1 MANGTFDYKNDPR
14 FAKLRH
20 GAKYGMYDQAAL
32 TSALNAPDLKGS
44 AGYDFGQA
52 FSEIGDTYNP
62 QGNWQDYTSGLLGAM
77 QSDPNAR
84 DPGFGGMS
92 YSQFQ
97 SLFPDQAKAFGRSQ
111 EFKDFQSGVGQP
123 PPPGNP
129 VQVVPPGEDQN
140 NGQIEDDLPIPGAS
154 VHSPPPPPSSPPPVD
169 PGMRDYYNQK
179 MEAARA
185 LARSGRTDFDLS
197 EAAEAAR
204 RMGMPSDI
212 ESLRGNIMKSFVA
225 PAGATT
231 GPAAQPQVDV
241 NREQMGVVSQA
252 AGPSAAAA
260 QAVGGITDKELRQQQ
275 MDTQR
280 ELIQGAEDFAARTRQ
295 GLPGVR
301 VADPNLNIR
310 LEEAAAPTGGPSIGV
325 RGLGRP
331 ELLATGDVQY
341 DPEYFKY
348 ETDLQQVMLDS
359 LRQNLLGPG
368 GMDPVAASQMADARA
383 RQAKDEA
390 QTVEDLQRYG
400 VLRGGGDTA
409 DVLGELRSGYGR
421 TYSDI
426 LADQALRRQDDP
438 SLEAAMQLAQ
448 LGSDRYMRG
457 GEMIGRLGGQDTL
470 AARQAQQ
477 DALER
482 QSAMDLEAQI
492 EQQRATEREADIS
505 GFLRGAR
512 SLAGRDQDIGAQ
524 MDRADRQLEQARV
537 LAPQYQY
544 AADLQRRDA
553 MMQQDLADRALARGM
568 TITEPTTR
576 ERFEEGV
583 RGAQEAEA
591 LARAGVSGY
600 LDGQSTLARET
611 ALDLE
616 RERIEQE
623 EKRLEL
629 ELQGERD
636 IQADRLA
643 QTERQ
648 SQRDYAV
655 QKDELINRLT
665 LANIDLD
672 KATRIQNLIN
682 EGQLD
687 VAAEE
692 LASAERMQTE
702 RVGQEEKQSQRDYAL
717 SKDELQNRLTMANID
732 LDKATRIQNLINSG
746 NLALAEKELEGVTA
760 TLTSEEKRQ
769 TERVAASSA
778 DLAAQ
783 LENNIA
789 MGNIDKNKATEI
801 QGLIN
806 SGNLELAK
814 EELASA
820 EAMQAERIGQ
830 EEKQSQRD
838 YAVQLDELKNRL
850 AIANIDLSKAYQV
863 QELINSGNLALAKE
877 ELDSAERMQTERVT
891 ASSAD
896 LAAQLENNIAMG
908 NIDKNKAIE
917 IQNLINSGNLELAK
931 EELESAEAMQAE
943 RIGQEEKQSQRDYAV
958 QLDELKNRLAIANID
973 LSKAYQVQ
981 ELINSGNLALA
992 KEELDSAERMQ
1003 TERVTASS
1011 ADLAAQLENN
1021 IAMGNIDKNKA
1032 IEIQNL
1038 INSGNLDL
1046 AKEELESAERMQTE
1060 RVTSEEGMQT
1070 ERLASDEAMQTER
1083 IQSQEGQFNSELE
1096 FRKAMETGQIDGM
1109 PTLQSIMQR
1118 AQLADMLTARQ
1129 AESLGQMLALANA
1142 MPDEQRS
1149 KVMAAFAKPLQDV
1162 MAGRG
1167 YTDTKL
1173 AMLNIL
1179 NIDPQAYAQEGLP
1192 TPGGQRTTRT
1202 QNGGNGGGGTSGE
1215 QPTQQGQQAK

>member
-52 FSEIGDTYNP
+52 FSEIGDAYNP
-62 QGNWQDYTSGLLGAM
+62 QGSWQDYTSGLLGAM
-77 QSDPNAR
+77 KSDPNAR

-111 EFKDFQSGVGQP
+111 EFKDFQSGVGQNTAQPSGGNPAAVSAPSNVQPDP
-123 PPPGNP
+123 PPPP
-129 VQVVPPGEDQN
+129 
-140 NGQIEDDLPIPGAS
+140 
-154 VHSPPPPPSSPPPVD
+154 PPPPPSSPPPVD
-169 PGMRDYYNQK
+169 PGMRDYYNQR

-185 LARSGRTDFDLS
+185 LARAGRTDFDLS

-204 RMGMPSDI
+204 RIGMPSDI
-212 ESLRGNIMKSFVA
+212 DDLRRNVMKSFVA

-241 NREQMGVVSQA
+241 SREHMGVVSQA

-260 QAVGGITDKELRQQQ
+260 QAVGGVTDKELRQQQ

-295 GLPGVR
+295 GLPGVK

-310 LEEAAAPTGGPSIGV
+310 IEEAAAPTGGPSIGV

-438 SLEAAMQLAQ
+438 SLEAAMRLAQ

-492 EQQRATEREADIS
+492 EQQRATEREANIS

-553 MMQQDLADRALARGM
+553 MLQQDLADRALARGM

-583 RGAQEAEA
+583 RSAQEAEA
-591 LARAGVSGY
+591 LARADVTGY

-611 ALDLE
+611 GLDLE
-616 RERIEQE
+616 RERMQQEARNLSQELANRVRLGILDAEKAIEVQRAINTGNIDLA
-623 EKRLEL
+623 KAQLE
-629 ELQGERD
+629 GE
-636 IQADRLA
+636 AGM
-643 QTERQ
+643 QTER
-648 SQRDYAV
+648 V
-655 QKDELINRLT
+655 QAEKEMQTERVTSEQEMQTERVRAESRNLQNQ
-665 LANIDLD
+665 LANTLKMGILD
-672 KATRIQNLIN
+672 AEKAVAIQNLIN
-682 EGQLD
+682 SGNL
-687 VAAEE
+687 E
-692 LASAERMQTE
+692 LAEKELEGVTATLTSEEKRQTE

-717 SKDELQNRLTMANID
+717 AKDELLNRLTMANID

-760 TLTSEEKRQ
+760 TLASEEKR
-769 TERVAASSA
+769 
-778 DLAAQ
+778 
-783 LENNIA
+783 
-789 MGNIDKNKATEI
+789 
-801 QGLIN
+801 
-806 SGNLELAK
+806 
-814 EELASA
+814 
-820 EAMQAERIGQ
+820 
-830 EEKQSQRD
+830 
-838 YAVQLDELKNRL
+838 
-850 AIANIDLSKAYQV
+850 
-863 QELINSGNLALAKE
+863 
-877 ELDSAERMQTERVT
+877 QTERVT

-908 NIDKNKAIE
+908 NIDKDKAAE
-917 IQNLINSGNLELAK
+917 IQGLINSGNLELATK
-931 EELESAEAMQAE
+931 ELEGITATLAS
-943 RIGQEEKQSQRDYAV
+943 EEKRQTERVKAQTTDLMN
-958 QLDELKNRLAIANID
+958 QLANNIQMGILDAEKAIAIQD
-973 LSKAYQVQ
+973 LINTGNLELAEKELEGITATLTSEEKRQTEQVQ
-981 ELINSGNLALA
+981 ADKEMQTERVQAQTRDLMNQLANNIQMGILDAEKAIAIQDLINTGNLDLA
-992 KEELDSAERMQ
+992 KEELQSAERMQ

-1011 ADLAAQLENN
+1011 EDLAAQLENN
-1021 IAMGNIDKNKA
+1021 IAMGNIDKDKA
-1032 IEIQNL
+1032 TEIQSL

-1046 AKEELESAERMQTE
+1046 AREELASAERMQTE
-1060 RVTSEEGMQT
+1060 RVTSE
-1070 ERLASDEAMQTER
+1070 EAMQTER

-1096 FRKAMETGQIDGM
+1096 FRKAIETGQIDGM
-1109 PTLQSIMQR
+1109 PTLQAQLQR

-1129 AESLGQMLALANA
+1129 AESLGQLLALANA
-1142 MPDEQRS
+1142 MEGDARART
-1149 KVMAAFAKPLQDV
+1149 MAAIAKPIQQL
-1162 MAGRG
+1162 MASGGRG
-1167 YTDTKL
+1167 YTEVKQ
-1173 AMLNIL
+1173 AVSSIL
-1179 NIDPQAYAQEGLP
+1179 NVDPNDY
-1192 TPGGQRTTRT
+1192 GG
-1202 QNGGNGGGGTSGE
+1202 
-1215 QPTQQGQQAK
+1215 

>member
-52 FSEIGDTYNP
+52 FSEIGDAYNP
-62 QGNWQDYTSGLLGAM
+62 QGSWQDYTSGLLGAM
-77 QSDPNAR
+77 KSDPNAR

-111 EFKDFQSGVGQP
+111 EFKDFQSGVGQNTAQPSGGNPAAVSAPSNVQPDP
-123 PPPGNP
+123 PPPP
-129 VQVVPPGEDQN
+129 
-140 NGQIEDDLPIPGAS
+140 
-154 VHSPPPPPSSPPPVD
+154 PPPPPSSPPPVD
-169 PGMRDYYNQK
+169 PGMRDYYNQR

-185 LARSGRTDFDLS
+185 LARAGRTDFDLS

-204 RMGMPSDI
+204 RIGMPSDI
-212 ESLRGNIMKSFVA
+212 DDLRRNVMKSFVA

-241 NREQMGVVSQA
+241 SREHMGVVSQA

-260 QAVGGITDKELRQQQ
+260 QAVGGVTDKELRQQQ

-295 GLPGVR
+295 GLPGVK

-310 LEEAAAPTGGPSIGV
+310 IEEAAAPTGGPSIGV

-438 SLEAAMQLAQ
+438 SLEAAMRLAQ

-492 EQQRATEREADIS
+492 EQQRATEREANIS

-583 RGAQEAEA
+583 RSAQEAEA
-591 LARAGVSGY
+591 LARADVTGY

-611 ALDLE
+611 GLDLE
-616 RERIEQE
+616 RERMQQEARNLSQELANRVRLGILDAEKAIEVQRAINTGNIDLA
-623 EKRLEL
+623 KAQLE
-629 ELQGERD
+629 GE
-636 IQADRLA
+636 AGM
-643 QTERQ
+643 QTER
-648 SQRDYAV
+648 V
-655 QKDELINRLT
+655 QAEKEMQTERVTSEQEMQTERVRAESRNLQNQ
-665 LANIDLD
+665 LANTLKMGILD
-672 KATRIQNLIN
+672 AEKAVAIQNLIN
-682 EGQLD
+682 SGNL
-687 VAAEE
+687 E
-692 LASAERMQTE
+692 LAEKELEGVTATLTSEEKRQTE

-717 SKDELQNRLTMANID
+717 AKDELLNRLTMANID

-760 TLTSEEKRQ
+760 TLASEEKR
-769 TERVAASSA
+769 
-778 DLAAQ
+778 
-783 LENNIA
+783 
-789 MGNIDKNKATEI
+789 
-801 QGLIN
+801 
-806 SGNLELAK
+806 
-814 EELASA
+814 
-820 EAMQAERIGQ
+820 
-830 EEKQSQRD
+830 
-838 YAVQLDELKNRL
+838 
-850 AIANIDLSKAYQV
+850 
-863 QELINSGNLALAKE
+863 
-877 ELDSAERMQTERVT
+877 QTERVT

-908 NIDKNKAIE
+908 NIDKDKAAE
-917 IQNLINSGNLELAK
+917 IQGLINSGNLELATK
-931 EELESAEAMQAE
+931 ELEGITATLAS
-943 RIGQEEKQSQRDYAV
+943 EEKRQTERVKAQTTDLMN
-958 QLDELKNRLAIANID
+958 QLANNIQMGILDAEKAIAIQD
-973 LSKAYQVQ
+973 LINTGNLELAEKELEGITATLTSEEKRQTEQVQ
-981 ELINSGNLALA
+981 ADKEMQTERVQAQTRDLMNQLANNIQMGILDAEKAIAIQDLINTGNLDLA
-992 KEELDSAERMQ
+992 KEELQSAERMQ

-1011 ADLAAQLENN
+1011 EDLAAQLENN
-1021 IAMGNIDKNKA
+1021 IAMGNIDKDKA
-1032 IEIQNL
+1032 TEIQSL

-1046 AKEELESAERMQTE
+1046 AREELASAERMQTE
-1060 RVTSEEGMQT
+1060 RVTSE
-1070 ERLASDEAMQTER
+1070 EAMQTER

-1096 FRKAMETGQIDGM
+1096 FRKAIETGQIDGM
-1109 PTLQSIMQR
+1109 PTLQAQLQR

-1129 AESLGQMLALANA
+1129 AESLGQLLALANA
-1142 MPDEQRS
+1142 MEGDARART
-1149 KVMAAFAKPLQDV
+1149 MAAIAKPIQQL
-1162 MAGRG
+1162 MASGGRG
-1167 YTDTKL
+1167 YTEVKQ
-1173 AMLNIL
+1173 AVSSIL
-1179 NIDPQAYAQEGLP
+1179 NVDPNDY
-1192 TPGGQRTTRT
+1192 GG
-1202 QNGGNGGGGTSGE
+1202 
-1215 QPTQQGQQAK
+1215 

>member
-52 FSEIGDTYNP
+52 FSEIGDAYNP
-62 QGNWQDYTSGLLGAM
+62 QGSWQDYTSGLLGAM
-77 QSDPNAR
+77 KSDPNAR

-111 EFKDFQSGVGQP
+111 EFKDFQSGVGQNTAQPSGGNPAAVSAPSNVQPDP
-123 PPPGNP
+123 PPPP
-129 VQVVPPGEDQN
+129 
-140 NGQIEDDLPIPGAS
+140 
-154 VHSPPPPPSSPPPVD
+154 PPPPPSSPPPVD
-169 PGMRDYYNQK
+169 PGMRDYYNQR

-185 LARSGRTDFDLS
+185 LARAGRTDFDLS

-204 RMGMPSDI
+204 RIGMPSDI
-212 ESLRGNIMKSFVA
+212 DALRRNVMKSFVA

-241 NREQMGVVSQA
+241 SREHMGVVSQA

-260 QAVGGITDKELRQQQ
+260 QAVGGVTDKELRQQQ

-295 GLPGVR
+295 GLPGVK

-310 LEEAAAPTGGPSIGV
+310 IEEAAAPTGGPSIGV

-438 SLEAAMQLAQ
+438 SLEAAMRLAQ

-492 EQQRATEREADIS
+492 EQQRATEREANIS

-583 RGAQEAEA
+583 RSAQEAEA
-591 LARAGVSGY
+591 LARADVTGY

-611 ALDLE
+611 GLDLE
-616 RERIEQE
+616 RERMQQEARNLSQELANRVRLGILDAEKAIEVQRAINTGNIDLA
-623 EKRLEL
+623 KAQLE
-629 ELQGERD
+629 GE
-636 IQADRLA
+636 AGM
-643 QTERQ
+643 QTER
-648 SQRDYAV
+648 V
-655 QKDELINRLT
+655 QAEKEMQTERVTSEQEMQTERVRAESRNLQNQ
-665 LANIDLD
+665 LANTLKMGILD
-672 KATRIQNLIN
+672 AEKAVAIQNLIN
-682 EGQLD
+682 SGNL
-687 VAAEE
+687 E
-692 LASAERMQTE
+692 LAEKELEGVTATLTSEEKRQTE

-717 SKDELQNRLTMANID
+717 AKDELLNRLTMANID

-760 TLTSEEKRQ
+760 TLASEEKR
-769 TERVAASSA
+769 
-778 DLAAQ
+778 
-783 LENNIA
+783 
-789 MGNIDKNKATEI
+789 
-801 QGLIN
+801 
-806 SGNLELAK
+806 
-814 EELASA
+814 
-820 EAMQAERIGQ
+820 
-830 EEKQSQRD
+830 
-838 YAVQLDELKNRL
+838 
-850 AIANIDLSKAYQV
+850 
-863 QELINSGNLALAKE
+863 
-877 ELDSAERMQTERVT
+877 QTERVT

-908 NIDKNKAIE
+908 NIDKDKAAE
-917 IQNLINSGNLELAK
+917 IQGLINSGNLELATK
-931 EELESAEAMQAE
+931 ELEGITATLAS
-943 RIGQEEKQSQRDYAV
+943 EEKRQTERVKAQTTDLMN
-958 QLDELKNRLAIANID
+958 QLANNIQMGILDAEKAIAIQD
-973 LSKAYQVQ
+973 LINTGNLELAEKELEGITATLTSEEKRQTEQVQ
-981 ELINSGNLALA
+981 ADKEMQTERVQAQTRDLMNQLANNIQMGILDAEKAIAIQDLINTGNLDLA
-992 KEELDSAERMQ
+992 KEELQSAERMQ

-1011 ADLAAQLENN
+1011 EDLAAQLENN
-1021 IAMGNIDKNKA
+1021 IAMGNIDKDKA
-1032 IEIQNL
+1032 TEIQSL

-1046 AKEELESAERMQTE
+1046 AREELASAERMQTE
-1060 RVTSEEGMQT
+1060 RVTSE
-1070 ERLASDEAMQTER
+1070 EAMQTER

-1096 FRKAMETGQIDGM
+1096 FRKAIETGQIDGM
-1109 PTLQSIMQR
+1109 PTLQAQLQR

-1129 AESLGQMLALANA
+1129 AESLGQLLALANA
-1142 MPDEQRS
+1142 MEGDARART
-1149 KVMAAFAKPLQDV
+1149 MAAIAKPIQQL
-1162 MAGRG
+1162 MASGGRG
-1167 YTDTKL
+1167 YTEVKQ
-1173 AMLNIL
+1173 AVSSIL
-1179 NIDPQAYAQEGLP
+1179 NVDPNDY
-1192 TPGGQRTTRT
+1192 GG
-1202 QNGGNGGGGTSGE
+1202 
-1215 QPTQQGQQAK
+1215 

>member
-52 FSEIGDTYNP
+52 FSEIGDAYNP
-62 QGNWQDYTSGLLGAM
+62 QGSWQDYTSGLLGAM
-77 QSDPNAR
+77 KADPNAR

-123 PPPGNP
+123 PPGNP
-129 VQVVPPGEDQN
+129 VQVVPPGGDQN
-140 NGQIEDDLPIPGAS
+140 GDQTGGDPPPP
-154 VHSPPPPPSSPPPVD
+154 SPPPPPPPPPPPSPSPVE

-185 LARSGRTDFDLS
+185 LARAGRTDFDLS
-197 EAAEAAR
+197 EASEAAR

-212 ESLRGNIMKSFVA
+212 ESLRSNIMQSFVA

-241 NREQMGVVSQA
+241 SREHMGVVSQA

-260 QAVGGITDKELRQQQ
+260 QAVGGVTDKELRQQQ

-295 GLPGVR
+295 GLPGVK

-310 LEEAAAPTGGPSIGV
+310 IEEAAAPTGGPSIGV

-348 ETDLQQVMLDS
+348 ETDLQQLMLDS

-583 RGAQEAEA
+583 RSAQEAEA
-591 LARAGVSGY
+591 LARADVTGY
-600 LDGQSTLARET
+600 LDGRSTLARET
-611 ALDLE
+611 GLDLE
-616 RERIEQE
+616 RERMQQEARNLSQELANKVRLGILDAEKAIEVQRAINTGNIDLA
-623 EKRLEL
+623 KAQLE
-629 ELQGERD
+629 GE
-636 IQADRLA
+636 AGM
-643 QTERQ
+643 QTER
-648 SQRDYAV
+648 V
-655 QKDELINRLT
+655 QAEKEMQTERVTSEQEMQTERVRAESRNLQNQ
-665 LANIDLD
+665 LANTLKMGILD
-672 KATRIQNLIN
+672 AEKAVAIQNLIN
-682 EGQLD
+682 SGNL
-687 VAAEE
+687 E
-692 LASAERMQTE
+692 LAEKELEGVTATLTSEEKRQTE

-717 SKDELQNRLTMANID
+717 AKDELLNRLTMANID

-760 TLTSEEKRQ
+760 TLASEEKR
-769 TERVAASSA
+769 
-778 DLAAQ
+778 
-783 LENNIA
+783 
-789 MGNIDKNKATEI
+789 
-801 QGLIN
+801 
-806 SGNLELAK
+806 
-814 EELASA
+814 
-820 EAMQAERIGQ
+820 
-830 EEKQSQRD
+830 
-838 YAVQLDELKNRL
+838 
-850 AIANIDLSKAYQV
+850 
-863 QELINSGNLALAKE
+863 
-877 ELDSAERMQTERVT
+877 QTERVT

-908 NIDKNKAIE
+908 NIDKDKATE
-917 IQNLINSGNLELAK
+917 IQGLINSGNLELATK
-931 EELESAEAMQAE
+931 ELEGITATLAS
-943 RIGQEEKQSQRDYAV
+943 EEKRQTERVKAQTTDLMN
-958 QLDELKNRLAIANID
+958 QLANNIQMGILDGEKAIAIQD
-973 LSKAYQVQ
+973 
-981 ELINSGNLALA
+981 LINTGNLELAEKELEGITATLTSEEKRQTERVQADKEMQTERVQAQTRDLMNQLANNIQMGILDAEKAIAIQDLINTGNLDLA
-992 KEELDSAERMQ
+992 KEELQSAERMQ

-1011 ADLAAQLENN
+1011 EDLAAQLENN
-1021 IAMGNIDKNKA
+1021 IAMGNIDKDKA
-1032 IEIQNL
+1032 TEIQSL

-1046 AKEELESAERMQTE
+1046 AREELASAERMQTE
-1060 RVTSEEGMQT
+1060 RVTSEE
-1070 ERLASDEAMQTER
+1070 AMQTER
-1083 IQSQEGQFNSELE
+1083 IQSDEGKFNSELE
-1096 FRKAMETGQIDGM
+1096 FRKAIETGQIDGM
-1109 PTLQSIMQR
+1109 PTLEGMMQK

-1129 AESLGQMLALANA
+1129 AESLGQLLALANA
-1142 MPDEQRS
+1142 MPENQRGE
-1149 KVMAAFAKPLQDV
+1149 VMAAIARPMQQL

-1173 AMLNIL
+1173 AILNIL
-1179 NIDPQAYAQEGLP
+1179 NVDPADY
-1192 TPGGQRTTRT
+1192 GG
-1202 QNGGNGGGGTSGE
+1202 
-1215 QPTQQGQQAK
+1215 

>member
-1 MANGTFDYKNDPR
+1 M
-14 FAKLRH
+14 
-20 GAKYGMYDQAAL
+20 
-32 TSALNAPDLKGS
+32 
-44 AGYDFGQA
+44 
-52 FSEIGDTYNP
+52 
-62 QGNWQDYTSGLLGAM
+62 
-77 QSDPNAR
+77 
-84 DPGFGGMS
+84 
-92 YSQFQ
+92 
-97 SLFPDQAKAFGRSQ
+97 
-111 EFKDFQSGVGQP
+111 
-123 PPPGNP
+123 
-129 VQVVPPGEDQN
+129 
-140 NGQIEDDLPIPGAS
+140 
-154 VHSPPPPPSSPPPVD
+154 
-169 PGMRDYYNQK
+169 
-179 MEAARA
+179 
-185 LARSGRTDFDLS
+185 
-197 EAAEAAR
+197 
-204 RMGMPSDI
+204 
-212 ESLRGNIMKSFVA
+212 
-225 PAGATT
+225 
-231 GPAAQPQVDV
+231 
-241 NREQMGVVSQA
+241 
-252 AGPSAAAA
+252 
-260 QAVGGITDKELRQQQ
+260 
-275 MDTQR
+275 
-280 ELIQGAEDFAARTRQ
+280 
-295 GLPGVR
+295 
-301 VADPNLNIR
+301 
-310 LEEAAAPTGGPSIGV
+310 
-325 RGLGRP
+325 
-331 ELLATGDVQY
+331 
-341 DPEYFKY
+341 
-348 ETDLQQVMLDS
+348 
-359 LRQNLLGPG
+359 
-368 GMDPVAASQMADARA
+368 
-383 RQAKDEA
+383 
-390 QTVEDLQRYG
+390 
-400 VLRGGGDTA
+400 LRGGGDTA

-438 SLEAAMQLAQ
+438 SLEAAMRLAQ

-492 EQQRATEREADIS
+492 EQQRATEREANIS

-553 MMQQDLADRALARGM
+553 MLQQDLADRALARGM

-616 RERIEQE
+616 RERLEQE

-702 RVGQEEKQSQRDYAL
+702 RVGQEERQSQRDYAL

-760 TLTSEEKRQ
+760 TLASEEKRQ
-769 TERVAASSA
+769 AERVAASSA

-806 SGNLELAK
+806 SGNLELAEK
-814 EELASA
+814 ELASA
-820 EAMQAERIGQ
+820 EAMQTERIGQ

-838 YAVQLDELKNRL
+838 YAVQLNELKNRL

-931 EELESAEAMQAE
+931 EELESAEAMQTE

-958 QLDELKNRLAIANID
+958 QLNELKNRLAIANID

-1038 INSGNLDL
+1038 INSGNLEL
-1046 AKEELESAERMQTE
+1046 AREELASAERMQTE
-1060 RVTSEEGMQT
+1060 RVTSEE
-1070 ERLASDEAMQTER
+1070 AMQTER
-1083 IQSQEGQFNSELE
+1083 IQSDEGQFNSELE
-1096 FRKAMETGQIDGM
+1096 FRKAIETGQIDGM
-1109 PTLQSIMQR
+1109 PTLEGMMQK

-1129 AESLGQMLALANA
+1129 AESLGQLLALANA
-1142 MPDEQRS
+1142 LPENQRGE
-1149 KVMAAFAKPLQDV
+1149 VMAAIARPMQQL

-1173 AMLNIL
+1173 AILNIL
-1179 NIDPQAYAQEGLP
+1179 NVDPADY
-1192 TPGGQRTTRT
+1192 GG
-1202 QNGGNGGGGTSGE
+1202 
-1215 QPTQQGQQAK
+1215 

>member
-52 FSEIGDTYNP
+52 FSEIGDAYNP
-62 QGNWQDYTSGLLGAM
+62 QGSWQDYTSGLLGAM
-77 QSDPNAR
+77 KSDPNAR

-111 EFKDFQSGVGQP
+111 EFKDFQSGVGQNTAQPSGGNPAAVSAPSNVQPDP
-123 PPPGNP
+123 PPPP
-129 VQVVPPGEDQN
+129 
-140 NGQIEDDLPIPGAS
+140 
-154 VHSPPPPPSSPPPVD
+154 PPPPPSSPPPVD
-169 PGMRDYYNQK
+169 PGMRDYYNQR

-185 LARSGRTDFDLS
+185 LARAGRTDFDLS

-204 RMGMPSDI
+204 RIGMPSDI
-212 ESLRGNIMKSFVA
+212 DDLRRNVMKSFVA

-241 NREQMGVVSQA
+241 SREHMGVVSQA

-260 QAVGGITDKELRQQQ
+260 QAVGGVTDKELRQQQ

-295 GLPGVR
+295 GLPGVK

-310 LEEAAAPTGGPSIGV
+310 IEEAAAPTGGPSIGV

-348 ETDLQQVMLDS
+348 ETDLQQLMLDS

-438 SLEAAMQLAQ
+438 SLEAAMRLAQ

-492 EQQRATEREADIS
+492 EQQRATEREANIS

-553 MMQQDLADRALARGM
+553 MLQQDLADRALARGM

-583 RGAQEAEA
+583 RSAQEAEA
-591 LARAGVSGY
+591 LARADVTGY

-611 ALDLE
+611 GLDLE
-616 RERIEQE
+616 RERMQQEARNLSQELANRVRLGILDAEKAIEVQRAINTGNIDLA
-623 EKRLEL
+623 KAQLE
-629 ELQGERD
+629 GE
-636 IQADRLA
+636 AGM
-643 QTERQ
+643 QTER
-648 SQRDYAV
+648 V
-655 QKDELINRLT
+655 QAEKEMQTERVTSEQEMQTERVRAESRNLQNQ
-665 LANIDLD
+665 LANTLKMGILD
-672 KATRIQNLIN
+672 AEKAVAIQNLIN
-682 EGQLD
+682 SGNL
-687 VAAEE
+687 E
-692 LASAERMQTE
+692 LAEKELEGVTATLTSEEKRQTE

-717 SKDELQNRLTMANID
+717 AKDELLNRLTMANID

-760 TLTSEEKRQ
+760 TLASEEKR
-769 TERVAASSA
+769 
-778 DLAAQ
+778 
-783 LENNIA
+783 
-789 MGNIDKNKATEI
+789 
-801 QGLIN
+801 
-806 SGNLELAK
+806 
-814 EELASA
+814 
-820 EAMQAERIGQ
+820 
-830 EEKQSQRD
+830 
-838 YAVQLDELKNRL
+838 
-850 AIANIDLSKAYQV
+850 
-863 QELINSGNLALAKE
+863 
-877 ELDSAERMQTERVT
+877 QTERVT

-908 NIDKNKAIE
+908 NIDKDKAAE
-917 IQNLINSGNLELAK
+917 IQGLINSGNLELATK
-931 EELESAEAMQAE
+931 ELEGITATLAS
-943 RIGQEEKQSQRDYAV
+943 EEKRQTERVKAQTTDLMN
-958 QLDELKNRLAIANID
+958 QLANNIQMGILDAEKAIAIQD
-973 LSKAYQVQ
+973 LINTGNLELAEKELEGITATLTSEEKRQTEQVQ
-981 ELINSGNLALA
+981 ADKEMQTERVQAQTRDLMNQLANNIQMGILDAEKAIAIQDLINTGNLDLA
-992 KEELDSAERMQ
+992 KEELQSAERMQ

-1011 ADLAAQLENN
+1011 EDLAAQLENN
-1021 IAMGNIDKNKA
+1021 IAMGNIDKDKA
-1032 IEIQNL
+1032 TEIQSL

-1046 AKEELESAERMQTE
+1046 AREELASAERMQTE
-1060 RVTSEEGMQT
+1060 RVTSE
-1070 ERLASDEAMQTER
+1070 EAMQTER

-1096 FRKAMETGQIDGM
+1096 FRKAIETGQIDGM
-1109 PTLQSIMQR
+1109 PTLQAQLQR

-1129 AESLGQMLALANA
+1129 AESLGQLLALANA
-1142 MPDEQRS
+1142 MEGDARART
-1149 KVMAAFAKPLQDV
+1149 MAAIAKPIQQL
-1162 MAGRG
+1162 MASGGRG
-1167 YTDTKL
+1167 YTEVKQ
-1173 AMLNIL
+1173 AVSSIL
-1179 NIDPQAYAQEGLP
+1179 NVDPNDY
-1192 TPGGQRTTRT
+1192 GG
-1202 QNGGNGGGGTSGE
+1202 
-1215 QPTQQGQQAK
+1215 

>member
-52 FSEIGDTYNP
+52 FSEIGDAYNP
-62 QGNWQDYTSGLLGAM
+62 QGSWQDYTSGLLGAM
-77 QSDPNAR
+77 KSDPNAR

-111 EFKDFQSGVGQP
+111 EFKDFQSGVGQNTAQPSGGNPAAVSAPSNVQPDP
-123 PPPGNP
+123 PPPP
-129 VQVVPPGEDQN
+129 
-140 NGQIEDDLPIPGAS
+140 
-154 VHSPPPPPSSPPPVD
+154 PPPPPSSPPPVD
-169 PGMRDYYNQK
+169 PGMRDYYNQR

-185 LARSGRTDFDLS
+185 LARAGRTDFDLS

-204 RMGMPSDI
+204 RIGMPSDI
-212 ESLRGNIMKSFVA
+212 DDLRRNVMKSFVA

-241 NREQMGVVSQA
+241 SREHMGVVSQA

-260 QAVGGITDKELRQQQ
+260 QAVGGVTDKELRQQQ

-295 GLPGVR
+295 GLPGVK

-310 LEEAAAPTGGPSIGV
+310 IEEAAAPTGGPSIGV

-438 SLEAAMQLAQ
+438 SLEAAMRLAQ

-492 EQQRATEREADIS
+492 EQQRATEREANIS

-583 RGAQEAEA
+583 RSAQEAEA
-591 LARAGVSGY
+591 LARADVTGY

-611 ALDLE
+611 GLDLE
-616 RERIEQE
+616 RERMQQEARNLSQELANRVRLGILDAEKAIEVQRAINTGNIDLA
-623 EKRLEL
+623 KAQLE
-629 ELQGERD
+629 GE
-636 IQADRLA
+636 AGM
-643 QTERQ
+643 QTER
-648 SQRDYAV
+648 V
-655 QKDELINRLT
+655 QAEKEMQTERVTSEQEMQTERVRAESRNLQNQ
-665 LANIDLD
+665 LANTLKMGILD
-672 KATRIQNLIN
+672 AEKAVAIQNLIN
-682 EGQLD
+682 SGNL
-687 VAAEE
+687 E
-692 LASAERMQTE
+692 LAEKELEGVTATLTSEEKRQTE

-717 SKDELQNRLTMANID
+717 AKDELLNRLTMANID

-760 TLTSEEKRQ
+760 TLASEEKRQ
-769 TERVAASSA
+769 TERVTASSA

-789 MGNIDKNKATEI
+789 MGNIDKDKAAEI

-806 SGNLELAK
+806 SGNLELATK
-814 EELASA
+814 ELEGITATLASEEKRQTERVKAQTTDLMNQLANNIQMGILDAEKAIAIQDLINTGNLELAEKELEGITATLTS
-820 EAMQAERIGQ
+820 
-830 EEKQSQRD
+830 EEKRQTEQVQADKEMQTERVQAQTRD
-838 YAVQLDELKNRL
+838 LMNQLANNIQMGILDAEK
-850 AIANIDLSKAYQV
+850 AIAIQD
-863 QELINSGNLALAKE
+863 LINTGNLDLAKE
-877 ELDSAERMQTERVT
+877 ELQSAERMQTERVT

-908 NIDKNKAIE
+908 NIDKDKATE
-917 IQNLINSGNLELAK
+917 IQS
-931 EELESAEAMQAE
+931 
-943 RIGQEEKQSQRDYAV
+943 
-958 QLDELKNRLAIANID
+958 
-973 LSKAYQVQ
+973 
-981 ELINSGNLALA
+981 
-992 KEELDSAERMQ
+992 
-1003 TERVTASS
+1003 
-1011 ADLAAQLENN
+1011 
-1021 IAMGNIDKNKA
+1021 
-1032 IEIQNL
+1032 L

-1046 AKEELESAERMQTE
+1046 AREELASAERMQTE
-1060 RVTSEEGMQT
+1060 RVTSE
-1070 ERLASDEAMQTER
+1070 EAMQTER

-1096 FRKAMETGQIDGM
+1096 FRKAIETGQIDGM
-1109 PTLQSIMQR
+1109 PTLQAQLQR

-1129 AESLGQMLALANA
+1129 AESLGQLLALANA
-1142 MPDEQRS
+1142 MEGDARART
-1149 KVMAAFAKPLQDV
+1149 MAAIAKPIQQL
-1162 MAGRG
+1162 MASGGRG
-1167 YTDTKL
+1167 YTEVKQ
-1173 AMLNIL
+1173 AVSSIL
-1179 NIDPQAYAQEGLP
+1179 NVDPNDY
-1192 TPGGQRTTRT
+1192 GG
-1202 QNGGNGGGGTSGE
+1202 
-1215 QPTQQGQQAK
+1215 